1 MYKTVEGIYENNE
14 IKIFESVLIPRPVRV
29 LVTFIDSVPFEE
41 KQLSSAEIVA
51 LAKERAQNLKKKG
64 ISREAIFTHLETVIE
79 EIRQDAIYRGVT
91 LNESEITE

>member
-1 MYKTVEGIYENNE
+1 MYKTIEGIYENNT
-14 IKIFESVLIPRPVRV
+14 IKIFESVLTQKPVRV
-29 LVTFIDSVPFEE
+29 LVTFIDSVPSEE

-79 EIRQDAIYRGVT
+79 EIRQEAIYRGVT
-91 LNESEITE
+91 LNEAEITE